1 MNFELRI
8 LNFCRHFFE
17 NCNNFS
23 NFAKNLIN
31 SGFHTPML
39 EQFIKNRIIA
49 QLPFETNEGQV
60 QLLDKLS
67 QFIISPT
74 PRKAFI
80 LRGYAGTGKTSIMA
94 ALVQAMKDL
103 NQRIVLLAPTG
114 RAAKVLS
121 KYAHVPA
128 YTIHKYIYRART
140 AMCAPSLEARGD
152 EARGDEA
159 IRRWG
164 DEAIRREAMR
174 REARGKEQF
183 TLRDNLHKHTLFI
196 VDEASMI
203 SPLQLP
209 HKGESSGPGVQFGS
223 GSLLD
228 DLVRFVYSSEGCSL
242 LLLGDDAQLPP
253 VGSTQ
258 SPALSEEYMAGYQL
272 DIHSHTLTEVA
283 RQANDSGILANATRL
298 RPLALG
304 GRSLGVLISAGLE
317 RVFASANGQ
326 EFRSLGVQED
336 TFWDLLKFGEDVC
349 TVSGAELLEALEQS
363 YNEVGEEETILLTRT
378 NKRTNIYNQGI
389 RARILW
395 REDEIS
401 SGDRLMVSKNNYFW
415 TEKYEDLPFL
425 ANGDMLEIVRL
436 RNEREMYGYHFADVQ
451 LRSLDYDWEIDAV
464 VWLDSLRSDT
474 PDANN
479 VMHRDLVWKIAEDYP
494 ELQRN
499 KKQLTEAV
507 YSSPYYNAL
516 QVRMAYAITGHKSQG
531 GQWERVFIDPNIGGA
546 MRREG
551 DGAMRRE
558 GDEAREF
565 YRWLYT
571 AITRATKKV
580 YFIKNN

>member
-1 MNFELRI
+1 
-8 LNFCRHFFE
+8 
-17 NCNNFS
+17 
-23 NFAKNLIN
+23 
-31 SGFHTPML
+31 ML

-49 QLPFETNEGQV
+49 QLPFEANEGQRE
-60 QLLDKLS
+60 LLDKLS

-140 AMCAPSLEARGD
+140 KGAPSLEARGD

-164 DEAIRREAMR
+164 DEAIRRWGDEAMR

-209 HKGESSGPGVQFGS
+209 HKGEGIGLGIQFGS

-304 GRSLGVLISAGLE
+304 KSLEDGALRLQDATL
-317 RVFASANGQ
+317 
-326 EFRSLGVQED
+326 SLQLRGEED
-336 TFWDLLKFGEDVC
+336 FWDILEFGKDVQ
-349 TVSGAELLEALEQS
+349 TVSGTELLEVLEQS

-479 VMHRDLVWKIAEDYP
+479 VMHRDLFWKIAEDYP

-551 DGAMRRE
+551 DEAMRRE